1 MAKIKNKVIG
11 DFAGMLGDI
20 IFRDYKGTSIASM
33 RPKNFP
39 VSNSPSIVSRRA
51 RFSMAA
57 KLSKAIRFSNEVKI
71 SWTLVTPSNLTTHSY
86 MVQVNYPFVSD
97 VSVSDLFRI
106 TPEKNFIAS
115 FSDFNLRDYE
125 LQATI
130 KGLTESSGINIS
142 VEKNIKLFTVFF
154 LTSPTN
160 PELAPY
166 SFISLESGV
175 RTLNLNEDLDFVI
188 PLSDIDNQVLRLE
201 YQIRKSYSIAITLS
215 ETGIPI
221 KYSDKIINTV

>member
-1 MAKIKNKVIG
+1 MAKVKNKVIG

-39 VSNSPSIVSRRA
+39 VSNSPLIVSRRA
-51 RFSMAA
+51 RFAMAA
-57 KLSKAIRFSNEVKI
+57 KLSKAIRFSDEVKI
-71 SWTLVTPSNLTTHSY
+71 SWTLATPSNLTTHSY

-97 VSVSDLFRI
+97 VSVSDLFRF

-115 FSDFNLRDYE
+115 FSAFNLRDNE
-125 LQATI
+125 LQVTI
-130 KGLTESSGINIS
+130 KSLMESSGINTA

-160 PELAPY
+160 PEFAPY
-166 SFISLESGV
+166 SFVSIESGV
-175 RTLNLNEDLDFVI
+175 KALNLNEELDFRI
-188 PLSDIDNQVLRLE
+188 PLSDIDNQVLNSE

-215 ETGIPI
+215 ESGIPI
-221 KYSDKIINTV
+221 KYSDKIIYTV